1 MFTEYS
7 LFWLFPILLSAAA
20 ITYFAYFFNQNTAY
34 SARQRNTLAVFR
46 FLSLSLI
53 LFLLLSP
60 VVKTSLHRSE
70 KPIVVIAQD
79 NSSSLIL
86 TKDSLYHRSD
96 YTNELLKFGEKL
108 KKHFDVR
115 IRKFASQSEE
125 IDTEKEKRPFRFDG
139 VQTDIAECLE
149 EIRDE
154 HSGQNLSA
162 IVLATDGISTTG
174 ANPLNVCERLNIPI
188 FTVALGDTTLRRDL
202 AVNNVRCNKIAYM
215 DDEFPIEITIKALKA
230 DGQSTTLQLF
240 HDGKILFSKPVSIN
254 GDKYSLTVPFKTS
267 CSKAGVHKFTVK
279 LAECENEAN
288 RANNVR
294 EFFVEI
300 LDSRRNIVL
309 LAAVPH
315 PDVSA
320 IKQSISKNKNYNVES
335 QLFSRRNELT
345 STQIDLLIAHQLPFS
360 AKSYDYLK
368 ALQAK
373 GVPILY
379 ILGAKTDF
387 SLFNRLDAGLVVTP
401 YNKSSQAQSQAL
413 YNTNFTLFS
422 LGKAACDI
430 FGDMPPLNTPLA
442 RFNTSPATQ
451 ALAYQYVNGVKTD
464 YPLLCFHNNAQQK
477 SGIICGENIW
487 KWRLQN
493 MLLNQSCDEA
503 DEIMAKS
510 IQYLVSSADKS
521 LFRVKHDNIFNRGND
536 VTFEAELYNQSYQLI
551 NTPEVQITIRNEK
564 GMEYKHTFSKTNNAY
579 FLNAGTLASGSYTY
593 LAQTTLSGVSHKAT
607 GSFVVA
613 ETEAEAVNLVAD
625 HGMLNTLSRK
635 TGAKMLYASQLETL
649 EQLLLQNDTIKPV
662 IHTEVHNQ
670 KLIESFWYWIAI
682 VLCLGGEWFLRK
694 YWGRI

>member
-7 LFWLFPILLSAAA
+7 LLWLLPILLFAAA
-20 ITYFAYFFNQNTAY
+20 ITYFAYFFNKNTTY
-34 SARQRNTLAVFR
+34 SAKQRNTLAVFR
-46 FLSLSLI
+46 FLSLLLI
-53 LFLLLSP
+53 LFLLLAP
-60 VVKTSLHRSE
+60 VIKTSVHRSE

-79 NSSSLIL
+79 NSSSLVL
-86 TKDSLYHRSD
+86 TKDSLYYRSD
-96 YTNELLKFGEKL
+96 YTKELLKFGEKL

-115 IRKFASQSEE
+115 IRRFSTQSEDV
-125 IDTEKEKRPFRFDG
+125 DTEKDKHPFRFNG
-139 VQTDIAECLE
+139 TQTDIAKCLE
-149 EIRDE
+149 EIRYE

-162 IVLATDGISTTG
+162 VVLATDGINTTG
-174 ANPLNVCERLNIPI
+174 ANPLNFCEQTDIPI
-188 FTVALGDTTLRRDL
+188 FTLALGDTTRRRDL
-202 AVNNVRCNKIAYM
+202 AISNVRCNKIAYM
-215 DDEFPIEITIKALKA
+215 DDEFPMEITVKALKA

-240 HDGKILFSKPVSIN
+240 HEDKVLFSKPISIN
-254 GDKYSLTVPFKTS
+254 GDKYSLTLPFKTS
-267 CSKAGVHKFTVK
+267 CSKAGVHKFTLK

-300 LDSRRNIVL
+300 LDSRQNIVL

-315 PDVSA
+315 PDISA
-320 IKQSISKNKNYNVES
+320 IKQSISKNKNYNVET
-335 QLFSRRNELT
+335 QLFSERNKLT
-345 STQIDLLIAHQLPFS
+345 NTQIDLLIAHQLPFS
-360 AKSYDYLK
+360 PESYDYLQ

-373 GVPILY
+373 GVPVLY

-387 SLFNRLDAGLVVTP
+387 ALFNRLDAGLVVTP
-401 YNKSSQAQSQAL
+401 YNKSSQTQSQAL
-413 YNTNFTLFS
+413 YNPNFTLFS

-430 FGDMPPLNTPLA
+430 FGDMPPLNAPLA
-442 RFNTSPATQ
+442 RFNAFPATQ
-451 ALAYQYVNGVKTD
+451 AVAYQYINGVKTD

-493 MLLNQSCDEA
+493 MLLNQSSDEA
-503 DEIMAKS
+503 DEIMSKS

-521 LFRVKHDNIFNRGND
+521 LFRVKHDNIFNRGSN
-536 VTFEAELYNQSYQLI
+536 VCFEAELYNQSYQLI
-551 NTPEVQITIRNEK
+551 NTPEVQITFRDQK

-579 FLNAGTLASGSYTY
+579 FLNAGTLAAGSYSY
-593 LAQTTLSGVSHKAT
+593 LAQTKLSGVSYKAE

-613 ETEAEAVNLVAD
+613 ETEAEAVNLIAD

-635 TGAKMLYASQLETL
+635 TTAKMLYPSQLETL
-649 EQLLLQNDTIKPV
+649 EQLLLQNDTIKPL
-662 IHTEVHNQ
+662 IHTETHNQ
-670 KLIESFWYWIAI
+670 KLIESIWYWIAI